1 MIYLTN
7 TIKVGL
13 MALAIFLVGC
23 ATDTVNTTNKAPE
36 AKAPIKAPE
45 FNHLINPFSRD
56 SEFYYSYDNN
66 GYVKFYETAFS
77 KKALQECF
85 VAESRLFLDKNQM
98 PEIINVSSFDPSKD
112 AKLARFYK
120 NHFVVNIGGSFFSD
134 ISINQKEALALG
146 VALRVKYIIL
156 MNETL
161 NEYVT
166 LINGQKVKREST
178 NALFAIGAERDEGY
192 DFAPCTRLMK
202 EFEEL
207 YGNNASKRK

>member
-13 MALAIFLVGC
+13 MALAIFLAGC
-23 ATDTVNTTNKAPE
+23 ATNEV
-36 AKAPIKAPE
+36 PE
-45 FNHLINPFSRD
+45 FNHLVNPFSTYD
-56 SEFYYSYDNN
+56 KLYYKYNTYS
-66 GYVKFYETAFS
+66 GYVKFYESIFS

-85 VAESRLFLDKNQM
+85 VAEPRLFLDKNQM
-98 PEIINVSSFDPSKD
+98 PEIINVSSFDASKD

-120 NHFVVNIGGSFFSD
+120 NHFVVNIGETGFS
-134 ISINQKEALALG
+134 SNLSPNQEEALVLG

-161 NEYVT
+161 NEYGT
-166 LINGQKVKREST
+166 LNNGQKVRRKST
-178 NALFAIGAERDEGY
+178 NALFAIGGEMGEEY
-192 DFAPCTRLMK
+192 DFTPCTRLMK

-207 YGNNASKRK
+207 YGK